1 MAIAPAA
8 KRPFADPKQL
18 CRLHLAQLR
27 PLRSTENIGKAHP
40 SYPLVNACP
49 IHPNPPSQ
57 EVQMTG
63 HFTSYKTRP
72 NHELATLPDRS
83 PFRCAVLAVLYRH
96 LLDIEAQR
104 QAFPRLKAEVDHLDL
119 AGAARLRLVLQ
130 RMLDQRASGVG
141 VMDAE
146 DLNRLIR
153 LRDLV

>member
-27 PLRSTENIGKAHP
+27 PLRSTENIGRAHP

-63 HFTSYKTRP
+63 HFTTYKTRP
-72 NHELATLPDRS
+72 NHELATCGRRKLDERQGEMKSVQPS
-83 PFRCAVLAVLYRH
+83 VVAVQRH
-96 LLDIEAQR
+96 
-104 QAFPRLKAEVDHLDL
+104 
-119 AGAARLRLVLQ
+119 
-130 RMLDQRASGVG
+130 
-141 VMDAE
+141 
-146 DLNRLIR
+146 
-153 LRDLV
+153 

>member
-72 NHELATLPDRS
+72 NHELATLNTSPVDSIADAFVSFIDRYGS
-83 PFRCAVLAVLYRH
+83 L
-96 LLDIEAQR
+96 
-104 QAFPRLKAEVDHLDL
+104 
-119 AGAARLRLVLQ
+119 
-130 RMLDQRASGVG
+130 
-141 VMDAE
+141 
-146 DLNRLIR
+146 
-153 LRDLV
+153 

>member
-72 NHELATLPDRS
+72 NHELATEQAAGLAIRS
-83 PFRCAVLAVLYRH
+83 
-96 LLDIEAQR
+96 
-104 QAFPRLKAEVDHLDL
+104 
-119 AGAARLRLVLQ
+119 LRLHHTVIAAG
-130 RMLDQRASGVG
+130 RMHISGCTPTCSGILKTASK
-141 VMDAE
+141 VMSR
-146 DLNRLIR
+146 NSRLE
-153 LRDLV
+153 

>member
-72 NHELATLPDRS
+72 NHELATRPGGFLDPPPNPSQNCRKFIKARS
-83 PFRCAVLAVLYRH
+83 PMALSRTTRVNVLIGNGHFL
-96 LLDIEAQR
+96 
-104 QAFPRLKAEVDHLDL
+104 
-119 AGAARLRLVLQ
+119 
-130 RMLDQRASGVG
+130 
-141 VMDAE
+141 
-146 DLNRLIR
+146 
-153 LRDLV
+153 